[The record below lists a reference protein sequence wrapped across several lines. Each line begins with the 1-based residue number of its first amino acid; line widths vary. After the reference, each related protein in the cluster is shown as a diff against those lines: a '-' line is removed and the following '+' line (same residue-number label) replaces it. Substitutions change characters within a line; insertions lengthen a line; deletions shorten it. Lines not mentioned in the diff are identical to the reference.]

1 MFILRGREILEGVE
15 EGNDLVRSTFYK
27 DGLGFNMWEEKG
39 RHRDQLRGSCSYP
52 DTQPR
57 PISFPGWC
65 LPPVLAPQLLPGLG
79 HLPPL
84 TSIILTPLL

>member
-1 MFILRGREILEGVE
+1 MFILRGRGILGGVE
-15 EGNDLVRSTFYK
+15 QGNDLVRSTFYK

-39 RHRDQLRGSCSYP
+39 RLADQLRGSCSSP
-52 DTQPR
+52 DTQ

-65 LPPVLAPQLLPGLG
+65 LPPVLAPMLLPLG

-84 TSIILTPLL
+84 TSTMLTPPL